1 MTIYRNTALLA
12 FLAVTLFAKSPVA
25 WADFVVKSVS
35 PTPAPVPVVSQPVSM
50 APIVDPGDLAA
61 KTPHKPAW
69 HWMVANGFGNNVPLG
84 FACRQIVPPAV
95 RVTYGPGVSASSV
108 VSWQGGKGW
117 NEVLRQA
124 VKPLGLHLVM
134 IHMAVEIRK

>member
-1 MTIYRNTALLA
+1 MTIYRITILLA
-12 FLAVTLFAKSPVA
+12 FVSVTLLAKSPGA
-25 WADFVVKSVS
+25 WADFVVKSA
-35 PTPAPVPVVSQPVSM
+35 PPAPATVASQPVSM
-50 APIVDPGDLAA
+50 APIVDPEDLAA

-69 HWMVANGFGNNVPLG
+69 HWLVAKGFGNNVPLG

-134 IHMAVEIRK
+134 THMAVEIRK